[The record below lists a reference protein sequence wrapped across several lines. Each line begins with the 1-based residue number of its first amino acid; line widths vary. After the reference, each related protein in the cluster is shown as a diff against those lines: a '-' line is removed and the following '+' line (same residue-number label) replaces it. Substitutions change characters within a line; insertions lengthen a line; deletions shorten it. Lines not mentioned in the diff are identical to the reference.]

1 VPLGGGRRFGSGCT
15 AGVSEQRFRSES
27 AVLSKRI
34 VGKWRCSIKIYTGTG
49 DHGKTS
55 LFSGER
61 VSKADK
67 RLEAC
72 GDVDELNAVLGA
84 LGASL
89 AEEDP
94 NVAREIQEIQAM
106 LFHVGACLVTT
117 PGSPLADSL
126 KAIEEEHIKG
136 LETAIDRMDA
146 LLPPL
151 TGFVLPA
158 GHSAAAWAHMARTV
172 CRRAER
178 HAASLL
184 GEAKQEEWSAAHRR
198 LLVYMNRL
206 SDYLFVLSRYCNRIM
221 GVQEIL
227 WKK

>member
-1 VPLGGGRRFGSGCT
+1 MRKGGWT
-15 AGVSEQRFRSES
+15 
-27 AVLSKRI
+27 
-34 VGKWRCSIKIYTGTG
+34 IKIYTGTG

-61 VSKADK
+61 VSKADQ

-72 GDVDELNAVLGA
+72 GDVDELNSVLGA

-89 AEEDP
+89 SDEDP
-94 NVAREIQEIQAM
+94 NVAREIQEIQST
-106 LFHVGACLVTT
+106 LFHVGACLATS
-117 PGSPLADSL
+117 PGSPLADAL
-126 KAIEEEHIKG
+126 KPIEDEQIKN
-136 LETAIDRMDA
+136 LERAIDRMDG

-158 GHSAAAWAHMARTV
+158 GHAAAAWAHIARTV

-178 HAASLL
+178 HAV
-184 GEAKQEEWSAAHRR
+184 R
-198 LLVYMNRL
+198 LLAEVAEEKPSATWGAALVYINRL

-221 GVQEIL
+221 GVQEIP

>member
-1 VPLGGGRRFGSGCT
+1 
-15 AGVSEQRFRSES
+15 
-27 AVLSKRI
+27 
-34 VGKWRCSIKIYTGTG
+34 
-49 DHGKTS
+49 
-55 LFSGER
+55 
-61 VSKADK
+61 VSKADE

-89 AEEDP
+89 SEEDP
-94 NVAREIQEIQAM
+94 HVSQEIQEIQSI
-106 LFHVGACLVTT
+106 LFHVGACLATS
-117 PGSPLADSL
+117 PASPLANAL
-126 KAIEEEHIKG
+126 EPIEDDQIKN
-136 LETAIDRMDA
+136 LENAIDRKDG

-158 GHSAAAWAHMARTV
+158 GHAAAAWAHIARTV

-178 HAASLL
+178 HAVRLL
-184 GEAKQEEWSAAHRR
+184 GDSAEEKPSATWGSV
-198 LLVYMNRL
+198 LVYMNRL

-221 GVQEIL
+221 GVQEIP

>member
-1 VPLGGGRRFGSGCT
+1 M
-15 AGVSEQRFRSES
+15 
-27 AVLSKRI
+27 
-34 VGKWRCSIKIYTGTG
+34 
-49 DHGKTS
+49 
-55 LFSGER
+55 
-61 VSKADK
+61 SKAHE

-89 AEEDP
+89 SDEDP
-94 NVAREIQEIQAM
+94 NVAQEIQEIQST

-117 PGSPLADSL
+117 PGSLLADSL
-126 KAIEEEHIKG
+126 KPVDEEQIKS
-136 LETAIDRMDA
+136 LETAIDRIDV

-151 TGFVLPA
+151 TGFILPA
-158 GHSAAAWAHMARTV
+158 GHAAATWAHIARTV

-178 HAASLL
+178 HAVRLD
-184 GEAKQEEWSAAHRR
+184 EATKNQKMSKTHEHI
-198 LLVYMNRL
+198 LIYLNRL

-221 GVQEIL
+221 GVQEIA

>member
-1 VPLGGGRRFGSGCT
+1 MTDKSVFRVFRVHQGTPKRYRKPRRWT
-15 AGVSEQRFRSES
+15 
-27 AVLSKRI
+27 
-34 VGKWRCSIKIYTGTG
+34 IKIYTRTG
-49 DHGKTS
+49 DQGKTS

-84 LGASL
+84 LAASL
-89 AEEDP
+89 NDEDP
-94 NVAREIQEIQAM
+94 KLVREIQEIQST
-106 LFHVGACLVTT
+106 LFHVGAFFVTT
-117 PGSPLADSL
+117 PESPLADSL
-126 KAIEEEHIKG
+126 KPISEEQIKS
-136 LETAIDRMDA
+136 LESAIDRMDA

-151 TGFVLPA
+151 TGFILPA
-158 GHSAAAWAHMARTV
+158 GHAAATWSHIARTV

-178 HAASLL
+178 HAVSLQDEAAE
-184 GEAKQEEWSAAHRR
+184 GERSAADRR

-221 GVQEIL
+221 GVQEIP
-227 WKK
+227 WKR